1 VKEGGPERIEEALLF
16 LPHMILR
23 SIRRGS
29 MRCSFLLAVILFV
42 APAVEAQLRLE
53 ITVPSKAPLHGHLVL
68 VIAKATEDKGDGS
81 VPEPRFQLE
90 ENYESAQGFGV
101 DVDDLAPGRP
111 IVIDSKTVGYPL
123 EDLKALPAG
132 DYLVQAVFNVYE
144 QFHLADG
151 RTLWLPPDKG
161 EGQHWN
167 QKPGNPYNA
176 PVKLH
181 LESASGTP
189 IKLTLDKVMPPI
201 EGTDKDPVQIAAK
214 SPAAKWLKFV
224 RFKSE
229 KLSKFWGRDMY
240 LGAWVLLPD
249 GFDEH
254 PEAHYPVV
262 VYQDHYHAGFGAPL
276 PFLTKPAVVKGDA
289 KSRANIRNIYG
300 YKFYQDW
307 ISGTLPRVILIYVQN
322 ANPYYDDSYAVDSA
336 NVGPY
341 GSAINDELIP
351 SLEKTYR
358 GIGQGWARA
367 TYGGS
372 TGGWEALATQVFYPD
387 RYNGTY
393 AACPDPVDF
402 HAYQNIDLYNDANAF
417 VRKGPFGEVPIAADR
432 KPDGS
437 IIANA
442 GPEYRY
448 EYVLGTHG
456 RSTEQW
462 DIWQAVFSPAGPD
475 GYPAQIIDP
484 LTGAIDR
491 KVLAYWHDH
500 YDLTA
505 IMARDWATLGP
516 RLEGKIHLAVG
527 DGDTYF
533 LNNAVHLLQHSLDAT
548 RNPHSDATFQ
558 YGAGEPHCY
567 SGGPSEYT
575 AEQNGVTWAQR
586 VLPAMTDHMLKTA
599 PAGADTKSWR
609 Y

>member
-1 VKEGGPERIEEALLF
+1 
-16 LPHMILR
+16 M
-23 SIRRGS
+23 RRFFPLV
-29 MRCSFLLAVILFV
+29 FLLAATLL
-42 APAVEAQLRLE
+42 ASTAAEAQLRLE
-53 ITVPSKAPLHGHLVL
+53 VTIPSTAPLHGHLIL
-68 VIAKATEDKGDGS
+68 VIAKTGGDS
-81 VPEPRFQLE
+81 TVEPRFQLE
-90 ENYESAQGFGV
+90 ESYESAQGFGV
-101 DVDDLAPGRP
+101 DVDSLAPGKA
-111 IVIDSKTVGYPL
+111 IVIDAKTVGYPI
-123 EDLKALPAG
+123 ESLKALPAG
-132 DYLVQAVFNVYE
+132 DYLVQGVFNVYE

-151 RTLWLPPDKG
+151 RNLWLPPDKG

-167 QKPGNPYNA
+167 QKPGNPYNT
-176 PVKLH
+176 PVRLH
-181 LESASGTP
+181 LDPASGTP
-189 IKLTLDKVMPPI
+189 IKLTLDKVIPPI
-201 EGTDKDPVQIAAK
+201 EGTDEDPVQIAART
-214 SPAAKWLKFV
+214 PAAKWLKFV
-224 RFKSE
+224 RFKSD
-229 KLSKFWGRDMY
+229 KLSRFWGRDMY

-249 GFDEH
+249 GFEEH
-254 PEAHYPVV
+254 PQAHYPLV
-262 VYQDHYHAGFGAPL
+262 VYQDHYHAGFSAPL
-276 PFLTKPAVVKGDA
+276 PFLTVPPQPGEATDTQA
-289 KSRANIRNIYG
+289 DFRNRYG

-307 ISGTLPRVILIYVQN
+307 VSGTLPRVILIYVQN
-322 ANPYYDDSYAVDSA
+322 ANPYYDDSYDVDSA

-351 SLEKTYR
+351 AIEKAYR

-387 RYNGTY
+387 SYNGTY

-402 HAYQNIDLYNDANAF
+402 HAYQNIDLYNDRNAF

-484 LTGAIDR
+484 LTGAIDS

-500 YDLTA
+500 YDLMA
-505 IMARDWATLGP
+505 ILARDWATLGP
-516 RLEGKIHLAVG
+516 KLEGKIHLAVG

-533 LNNAVHLLQHSLDAT
+533 LNNAVHLLQHSLDAS

-558 YGAGEPHCY
+558 YGPGEPHCY
-567 SGGPSEYT
+567 TGGPAEYT
-575 AEQNGVTWAQR
+575 AQQNRATWAQR
-586 VLPAMTDHMLKTA
+586 VLPLMTDHMLKTA
-599 PAGADTKSWR
+599 PPEADTKSWR

>member
-1 VKEGGPERIEEALLF
+1 MPPRRSFV
-16 LPHMILR
+16 LR
-23 SIRRGS
+23 
-29 MRCSFLLAVILFV
+29 
-42 APAVEAQLRLE
+42 
-53 ITVPSKAPLHGHLVL
+53 ITVPSQTPLHGHLVL
-68 VIAKATEDKGDGS
+68 VLAKAIRGGDGS
-81 VPEPRFQLE
+81 SAPEPRFQLE

-101 DVDDLAPGRP
+101 DVDDLAPRRP
-111 IVIDSKTVGYPL
+111 IVIDSKTIGYPL
-123 EDLKALPAG
+123 QDLKALPAG
-132 DYLVQAVFNVYE
+132 DYMVQAVFNVYE
-144 QFHLADG
+144 RFHLADG

-181 LESASGTP
+181 LDPASSTP
-189 IKLTLDKVMPPI
+189 VKLTLDKVIPPI
-201 EGTDKDPVQIAAK
+201 EGTENDPVQIAAT

-229 KLSKFWGRDMY
+229 KLSRFWGRDMY

-262 VYQDHYHAGFGAPL
+262 VYQDHYHADFRAPMR
-276 PFLTKPAVVKGDA
+276 FLTTPPVVQGEVKGH
-289 KSRANIRNIYG
+289 ANLRNIYG

-307 ISGTLPRVILIYVQN
+307 VSGTLPRVLLIYVQN

-351 SLEKTYR
+351 YLEKTYR

-387 RYNGTY
+387 RYNGAY
-393 AACPDPVDF
+393 VACPDPVDF
-402 HAYQNIDLYNDANAF
+402 HAYQNIDLYSDENAF

-462 DIWQAVFSPAGPD
+462 DIWQAVFSPAGVD

-505 IMARDWATLGP
+505 ILARDWATLGP
-516 RLEGKIHLAVG
+516 RLEGKVHLAVG

-533 LNNAVHLLQHSLDAT
+533 LNNAVHLMQHSLEAT
-548 RNPHSDATFQ
+548 WNPHSDATFQ
-558 YGAGEPHCY
+558 YGPGEPHCY

-575 AEQNGVTWAQR
+575 AEENRDTWAQR

-599 PAGADTKSWR
+599 PAWADTKSWR

>member
-1 VKEGGPERIEEALLF
+1 MRRFVLLV
-16 LPHMILR
+16 
-23 SIRRGS
+23 
-29 MRCSFLLAVILFV
+29 ATLFV
-42 APAVEAQLRLE
+42 TAVVSAQLRIE
-53 ITVPSKAPLHGHLVL
+53 VTIPSATPLHGHLIF
-68 VIAKATEDKGDGS
+68 VIARQPEKGSNTPDT
-81 VPEPRFQLE
+81 EPRFQLE
-90 ENYESAQGFGV
+90 ENYESAQAFGV
-101 DVDDLAPGRP
+101 DADNVAPGKP
-111 IVIDSKTVGYPL
+111 LVIDSKTVGYPL
-123 EDLKALPAG
+123 ENLAALPAG

-151 RTLWLPPDKG
+151 RNLWLPPDKG

-167 QKPGNPYNA
+167 RKPGNPYNT

-181 LESASGTP
+181 LDSNSTAP
-189 IKLTLDKVMPPI
+189 VKLTLDKVIPPI
-201 EGTDKDPVQIAAK
+201 EGTDLDPVQIAAK

-254 PEAHYPVV
+254 PDARYPLV
-262 VYQDHYHAGFGAPL
+262 VYQDHYHAGFGAPM
-276 PFLTKPAVVKGDA
+276 PFTTTPPAIDSKATGNA
-289 KSRANIRNIYG
+289 RPRERYG

-307 ISGTLPRVILIYVQN
+307 VSGTLPRVILIYVQN
-322 ANPYYDDSYAVDSA
+322 ANPYYDDSYDVDSA

-351 SLEKTYR
+351 HLEKTYR

-372 TGGWEALATQVFYPD
+372 TGGWEALATQIFYPD
-387 RYNGTY
+387 SYNGTY

-437 IIANA
+437 IIANS

-475 GYPAQIIDP
+475 GYPAEVINP
-484 LTGAIDR
+484 LTGAIDK
-491 KVLAYWHDH
+491 KVVGYWHDH

-505 IMARDWATLGP
+505 ILARDWPTLGP
-516 RLEGKIHLAVG
+516 KLEGKIHLAVG

-558 YGAGEPHCY
+558 YGPGEPHCY
-567 SGGPSEYT
+567 TGGPAEYT
-575 AEQNGVTWAQR
+575 MQQNSVTWAQR
-586 VLPAMTDHMLKTA
+586 VLPMMTEHMLKTA

>member
-1 VKEGGPERIEEALLF
+1 MRRFF
-16 LPHMILR
+16 L
-23 SIRRGS
+23 SAVT
-29 MRCSFLLAVILFV
+29 LLATV
-42 APAVEAQLRLE
+42 AAPAQLRIE
-53 ITVPSKAPLHGHLVL
+53 VNVPSTTPLHGHLIL
-68 VIAKATEDKGDGS
+68 VIARRPGKGSDTP
-81 VPEPRFQLE
+81 VVEPRFQLE

-101 DVDDLAPGRP
+101 DVDNAAPGTP

-123 EDLKALPAG
+123 ENLAALPAG
-132 DYLVQAVFNVYE
+132 DYAVQAVFNVYE

-151 RTLWLPPDKG
+151 RRLWLPPDKG

-167 QKPGNPYNA
+167 RKSGNPYDA
-176 PVKLH
+176 PVELH
-181 LESASGTP
+181 LDPASHTP
-189 IKLTLDKVMPPI
+189 VKLTLDKVIPPI
-201 EGTDKDPVQIAAK
+201 EGTEEDPVQIAAK

-224 RFKSE
+224 RFKSDT
-229 KLSKFWGRDMY
+229 LSRFWGRDMY

-254 PEAHYPVV
+254 PDARYPLV
-262 VYQDHYHAGFGAPL
+262 VYQDHYHANFGAPM
-276 PFLTKPAVVKGDA
+276 PFVVTPPASDSKLKGNA
-289 KSRANIRNIYG
+289 AIRSKYG

-307 ISGTLPRVILIYVQN
+307 VSGTLPRVILLYVQN
-322 ANPYYDDSYAVDSA
+322 ANPYYDDSYVVDSA

-351 SLEKTYR
+351 AIEKTYR

-387 RYNGTY
+387 NYNGTY

-402 HAYQNIDLYNDANAF
+402 HAYQNIDLYHDTNAF
-417 VRKGPFGEVPIAADR
+417 YRQGPFAKIPIAADR
-432 KPDGS
+432 EPDGS
-437 IIANA
+437 IIADA

-462 DIWQAVFSPAGPD
+462 DIWQAVFSPAGRD
-475 GYPAQIIDP
+475 GYPAQVINP
-484 LTGAIDR
+484 LTGAIDSN
-491 KVLAYWHDH
+491 VVAYWHDH

-505 IMARDWATLGP
+505 ILARDWPVLGP
-516 RLEGKIHLAVG
+516 KLEGKIHLAAG

-533 LNNAVHLLQHSLDAT
+533 LNNAVHLLQQSLEAT

-558 YGAGEPHCY
+558 YGPGQPHCY
-567 SGGPSEYT
+567 TGGPAEYT
-575 AEQNGVTWAQR
+575 MQQNGVTWAQR
-586 VLPAMTDHMLKTA
+586 VLPQMTEHMIKTA
-599 PAGADTKSWR
+599 PAGADTKSWQ